1 MILHGCIEHLWTHI
15 SKKGRKVP
23 KNILISPKYIYYRC
37 TYKVNYSM
45 IKKNLISPLQPFLH
59 SISKRFPKSFQSFLA
74 RGPHVTPRFTPH
86 SPRAWFNY
94 ISEVGWRTTLFASPL
109 SLLDHPPPSPSKRG
123 KKRIVKARV
132 GASNNSFLSLSLFF
146 LTIINSYCSR
156 NRVNSA
162 RSNILWGKEERE
174 CSG

>member
-23 KNILISPKYIYYRC
+23 KNISPKYIYYRC

-45 IKKNLISPLQPFLH
+45 IKKNLISPLQPF

-109 SLLDHPPPSPSKRG
+109 NLLLLLLPNEERKDSKGTRW
-123 KKRIVKARV
+123 
-132 GASNNSFLSLSLFF
+132 SEQQFLSLSLSFF
-146 LTIINSYCSR
+146 
-156 NRVNSA
+156 
-162 RSNILWGKEERE
+162 SNNNKFVLLEESSKLGAIEYSLRE
-174 CSG
+174 GGEGM